1 MAYWFATLKAEPT
14 SLRDLASE
22 LASNEGMRKLPTEA
36 RDDGSIWV
44 GRTAP
49 DTKRFPKLIDAVFT
63 LFVASAGMHARG
75 PFTIE
80 LLFSGIKTT
89 SSALGAIVD
98 LWAETGEPPVM
109 SMIGFQ
115 IAVNK
120 QKHVTVGLEP
130 FLGSELAVNYGDPIF
145 GHDALRDLAR
155 LVRHVL
161 MGGQAEVGMQ
171 FAGVNADIP
180 FTGKNAVPCPV
191 KYWFSCT

>member
-22 LASNEGMRKLPTEA
+22 LASNQGMRKLPTEV

-49 DTKRFPKLIDAVFT
+49 DTKQFPKLIDDVYA
-63 LFVASAGMHARG
+63 LFAAAAGMHARG
-75 PFTIE
+75 PLTLK
-80 LLFSGIKTT
+80 LLFSGVETV
-89 SSALGAIVD
+89 SSALRPIVD
-98 LWAETGEPPVM
+98 RWAETGEPPVI
-109 SMIGFQ
+109 SIIGFQ
-115 IAVNK
+115 IAVEK

-130 FLGSELAVNYGDPIF
+130 FLGSELAVNYRDPISER
-145 GHDALRDLAR
+145 DALRDLAR

-161 MGGQAEVGMQ
+161 MGGLAEVGMQ

-180 FTGKNAVPCPV
+180 FTGKNAVPCPM